1 MSTVDEWAKRTANI
15 AQFPTASN
23 SERAFYGAGFLHGA
37 SDLAALL
44 LSDEAVEA
52 AANKLLGWAGLTESE
67 SRRPDYIADVR
78 AALTAALTKIT
89 EDKE

>member
-1 MSTVDEWAKRTANI
+1 MSVDEWAKRTANI

-52 AANKLLGWAGLTESE
+52 ARDAYMRAPKTRGIGSWKE
-67 SRRPDYIADVR
+67 PWR

-89 EDKE
+89 EDNE

>member
-1 MSTVDEWAKRTANI
+1 MSTVDEWAKRAANI

-44 LSDEAVEA
+44 LSDEVVEA
-52 AANKLLGWAGLTESE
+52 AAGELHGPGRYLLA
-67 SRRPDYIADVR
+67 R
-78 AALTAALTKIT
+78 AALQAALDKIT
-89 EDKE
+89 NPETHDSERSTD